1 MLHGGTAALYWC
13 TGVLG
18 AYSIQVYRL
27 EGLEME
33 MECVFQTATGTV
45 TVMRS
50 SCTGVYRT
58 VWSVST
64 VLYGARGRYGMVW
77 YGTRVLGT

>member
-1 MLHGGTAALYWC
+1 MVMLHGGTAALYWC

-33 MECVFQTATGTV
+33 MECVPDGDGDGDSDE
-45 TVMRS
+45 R
-50 SCTGVYRT
+50 
-58 VWSVST
+58 
-64 VLYGARGRYGMVW
+64 
-77 YGTRVLGT
+77 